1 MLKLF
6 KTSIIGFAVLT
17 LGAALTI
24 PAQAEP
30 LGDFYK
36 DRTITIL
43 VGYGS
48 GGTYGRTS
56 LLLGKHLGK
65 VIPGNP
71 TIIVQHMPGAGGIKA
86 ANFAYNAMPKQGY
99 NLLMPPEMSIV
110 SELLRPKKVKFKTKD
125 FTWLGRVFGQN
136 TTVVVRRDSGVK
148 TLEEAMKKQVIVASS
163 GKGSPTFLIPT
174 LLNALLGTRFK
185 IVTGYKGS
193 RKMQHATEQGE
204 VHGVALGWTAWYSA
218 KPQWFTGG
226 DKSFAIPLVQSGFK
240 RQKGIEHVP
249 MIREVLTNKEDIQIA
264 EMLAS
269 ASMLGRGLVLPPGA
283 PKRLVAPLRKAF
295 AAITKD
301 KAFIKDAYKRGLEV
315 DPIGGAEIQK
325 RVNEILAMS
334 PATVKK
340 ARALIF
346 PPKKM

>member
-1 MLKLF
+1 MLKLI
-6 KTSIIGFAVLT
+6 KTSITGLAVLT
-17 LGAALTI
+17 LGAAFTS
-24 PAQAEP
+24 PAEAEP
-30 LGDFYK
+30 LGNFYK

-56 LLLGKHLGK
+56 LLLGKHLGT

-148 TLEEAMKKQVIVASS
+148 TLEDAMKKQVVVASS

-174 LLNALLGTRFK
+174 LLNALLGTQFK
-185 IVTGYKGS
+185 IVTGYIGS
-193 RKMQHATEQGE
+193 RKMQHSMEQNETG
-204 VHGVALGWTAWYSA
+204 GVALGWTAWISA
-218 KPQWFTGG
+218 KPQWFKDG

-240 RQKGIEHVP
+240 RQAGIENVR
-249 MIREVLTNKEDIQIA
+249 MIREVITNPEDRQIA

-283 PKRLVAPLRKAF
+283 PKKLVAPLRKAF

-315 DPIGGAEIQK
+315 DPIGGADIQAK
-325 RVNEILAMS
+325 VNQILAMS
-334 PATVKK
+334 PKTVKK

-346 PPKKM
+346 PPKRM

>member
-6 KTSIIGFAVLT
+6 KTTIAGVFVLT

-24 PAQAEP
+24 PAQAQS

-36 DRTITIL
+36 NRTITIL
-43 VGYGS
+43 VGYGA

-56 LLLGKHLGK
+56 LLLGKHLGS

-110 SELLRPKKVKFKTKD
+110 SELLRPEKVKFKTKD

-136 TTVVVRRDSGVK
+136 TTVVVRRDTGVK
-148 TLEEAMKKQVIVASS
+148 TLEDAIKKQVIVASS

-193 RKMQHATEQGE
+193 RKMQHAMEQNEAG
-204 VHGVALGWTAWYSA
+204 GLAIGWTAWISA
-218 KPQWFTGG
+218 KPEWFEDG
-226 DKSFAIPLVQSGFK
+226 DKSFAIALVQSGFK
-240 RQKGIEHVP
+240 RQKGIEHVR
-249 MIREVLTNKEDIQIA
+249 MIREVLTNDEDRQIA

-283 PKRLVAPLRKAF
+283 PKKLVEPLRKAF

-301 KAFIKDAYKRGLEV
+301 KASIKDAYKRGLEV
-315 DPIGGAEIQK
+315 DPISGADIQAK
-325 RVNEILAMS
+325 VNQILAMS
-334 PATVKK
+334 PKTVKK

-346 PPKKM
+346 PPKTN

>member
-1 MLKLF
+1 MHKSVM
-6 KTSIIGFAVLT
+6 TGIAGIAALT
-17 LGAALTI
+17 LGAIAGT

-30 LGDFYK
+30 LGNFYK
-36 DRTITIL
+36 NRTITIL

-56 LLLGKHLGK
+56 LLLGKHLGN

-110 SELLRPKKVKFKTKD
+110 SELLRPKKVKFKTKN

-136 TTVVVRRDSGVK
+136 TTVVVRRDTGVK
-148 TLEEAMKKQVIVASS
+148 TLEDAMKKQVVVASS

-174 LLNALLGTRFK
+174 LLNALLGTQFK

-204 VHGVALGWTAWYSA
+204 VHGVALGWTAWISA
-218 KPQWFTGG
+218 KPQWFKGN
-226 DKSFAIPLVQSGFK
+226 DSFAIPLVQSGFK
-240 RQKGIEHVP
+240 RQAGIEHVP

-283 PKRLVAPLRKAF
+283 PRKLVAPLRKAF

-315 DPIGGAEIQK
+315 DPIGGADIQK
-325 RVNEILAMS
+325 KVNTILAMS
-334 PATVKK
+334 QKTVLK
-340 ARALIF
+340 ARRLIF
-346 PPKKM
+346 PSTK

>member
-6 KTSIIGFAVLT
+6 KTSIAGFAVVT
-17 LGAALTI
+17 LGAALAI

-30 LGDFYK
+30 LGNFYK

-148 TLEEAMKKQVIVASS
+148 TLEDAMKKQVIVASS

-174 LLNALLGTRFK
+174 LLNALLGTQFK

-204 VHGVALGWTAWYSA
+204 VHGVALGWTGWISA
-218 KPQWFTGG
+218 KPHWFKG
-226 DKSFAIPLVQSGFK
+226 DYSFAIPLVQSGFK
-240 RQKGIEHVP
+240 RQAGIKHVR

-283 PKRLVAPLRKAF
+283 PKKLVAPLRKAF

-315 DPIGGAEIQK
+315 DPISGADIQAK
-325 RVNEILAMS
+325 VNEILAMS

-340 ARALIF
+340 ARLLIF

>member
-1 MLKLF
+1 MSF
-6 KTSIIGFAVLT
+6 IRAGVAGVAALT
-17 LGAALTI
+17 LGAALAV

-30 LGDFYK
+30 LGNFYK
-36 DRTITIL
+36 NRTITIL
-43 VGYGS
+43 VGYGA

-71 TIIVQHMPGAGGIKA
+71 TIVVQHMPGAGGIKA
-86 ANFAYNAMPKQGY
+86 ANYAYNAMPKQGY
-99 NLLMPPEMSIV
+99 NVLMPPEMSIV
-110 SELLRPKKVKFKTKD
+110 SELLRPKKVKFKTKN

-136 TTVVVRRDSGVK
+136 TTVVVRRDTGVK
-148 TLEEAMKKQVIVASS
+148 TLEDAMKKQVIVASS

-174 LLNALLGTRFK
+174 LLNALVGTKFK

-193 RKMQHATEQGE
+193 RKMQHAMEQNE
-204 VHGVALGWTAWYSA
+204 ARGVALGWTAWISA
-218 KPQWFTGG
+218 KPEWFRDG

-240 RQKGIEHVP
+240 RQAGIKHVR
-249 MIREVLTNKEDIQIA
+249 MIREVLANEEDIQIA

-283 PKRLVAPLRKAF
+283 PKKLVAPLRAAF

-315 DPIGGAEIQK
+315 DPISGADIQK
-325 RVNEILAMS
+325 KVNQILAMS

-346 PPKKM
+346 PPKKK

>member
-1 MLKLF
+1 M
-6 KTSIIGFAVLT
+6 SIIRAGIV
-17 LGAALTI
+17 GIAALTI
-24 PAQAEP
+24 GAAATAPAQAEP

-36 DRTITIL
+36 GKRITIL
-43 VGYGS
+43 VGYGA

-56 LLLGKHLGK
+56 LLLGKHLGR

-71 TIIVQHMPGAGGIKA
+71 TIVVQHMPGAGGIKA
-86 ANFAYNAMPKQGY
+86 ANYAYNAMPAQGY
-99 NLLMPPEMSIV
+99 NFLMPPEMSIV

-136 TTVVVRRDSGVK
+136 TTVVVRRDTGVK
-148 TLEEAMKKQVIVASS
+148 TLEDAMKKQVIVASS

-174 LLNALLGTRFK
+174 LLNALVGTKFK

-193 RKMQHATEQGE
+193 RKMQHSMEQDE
-204 VHGVALGWTAWYSA
+204 TRGVALGWTAWISA
-218 KPQWFTGG
+218 KPEWFRDGNM
-226 DKSFAIPLVQSGFK
+226 SFAIPLVQSGFK
-240 RQKGIEHVP
+240 RQAGIKHVR
-249 MIREVLTNKEDIQIA
+249 MIREVLTKKEDIQIA

-269 ASMLGRGLVLPPGA
+269 ASMLGRGLVLPPKA
-283 PKRLVAPLRKAF
+283 PERLVAPLRAAF

-315 DPIGGAEIQK
+315 DPIDGAEIQR

-334 PATVKK
+334 QATVKK

-346 PPKKM
+346 PPRKKK

>member
-1 MLKLF
+1 MSF
-6 KTSIIGFAVLT
+6 IRASIAGIAALT
-17 LGAALTI
+17 LGAALAI

-36 DRTITIL
+36 GKRITIL
-43 VGYGS
+43 VGYGA

-71 TIIVQHMPGAGGIKA
+71 TIVVQHMPGAGGIKA
-86 ANFAYNAMPKQGY
+86 ANYAYNAMPANGF

-136 TTVVVRRDSGVK
+136 TTVVVRRDTGVK
-148 TLEEAMKKQVIVASS
+148 TLEDAMKKQVIVASS

-174 LLNALLGTRFK
+174 LLNALLGTKFK

-204 VHGVALGWTAWYSA
+204 VHGVALGWTAWISA
-218 KPQWFTGG
+218 KPEWFRNG

-240 RQKGIEHVP
+240 RQDGIKHVR
-249 MIREVLTNKEDIQIA
+249 MIREVLTNAEDRQIA

-269 ASMLGRGLVLPPGA
+269 ASMLGRGLVLPPKA
-283 PKRLVAPLRKAF
+283 PKRLVAPLRAAF

-315 DPIGGAEIQK
+315 DPIGGAEIQE
-325 RVNEILAMS
+325 RVNQILAMA

-346 PPKKM
+346 PPRKK

>member
-6 KTSIIGFAVLT
+6 KSSIAGFAVLT
-17 LGAALTI
+17 LGAASAI

-36 DRTITIL
+36 NRTITIL
-43 VGYGS
+43 VGYGA

-56 LLLGKHLGK
+56 LLLGKHLGS

-71 TIIVQHMPGAGGIKA
+71 TIVVQHMPGAGGIKA
-86 ANFAYNAMPKQGY
+86 ANYAYNAMPKQGY

-110 SELLRPKKVKFKTKD
+110 SELLRPKKVKFKTAE

-136 TTVVVRRDSGVK
+136 TTVVVRRDSGVL
-148 TLEEAMKKQVIVASS
+148 TLEDAMKKEVIVASS

-174 LLNALLGTRFK
+174 MLNALLGTRFK

-193 RKMQHATEQGE
+193 RKMQHSMEQNE
-204 VHGVALGWTAWYSA
+204 THGVALGWTAWRSA
-218 KPQWFTGG
+218 KPQWFKGG

-240 RQKGIEHVP
+240 PQAGIENVR
-249 MIREVLTNKEDIQIA
+249 MISEVIKNPEDRQIA
-264 EMLAS
+264 EMLAT
-269 ASMLGRGLVLPPGA
+269 ASLLGRGLVLPPGV
-283 PKRLVAPLRKAF
+283 PKKLVAPLRKAF

-315 DPIGGAEIQK
+315 DPIGGADIQA
-325 RVNEILAMS
+325 RVIQILAMS
-334 PATVKK
+334 PKTVKK

-346 PPKKM
+346 PPKKK

>member
-1 MLKLF
+1 MSF
-6 KTSIIGFAVLT
+6 IRAGIVGIAALT
-17 LGAALTI
+17 LGVVAGT
-24 PAQAEP
+24 PANAEP

-36 DRTITIL
+36 GKRITIL
-43 VGYGS
+43 VGYGA

-71 TIIVQHMPGAGGIKA
+71 TIVVQHMPGAGGIKA
-86 ANFAYNAMPKQGY
+86 ANYAYNAMPANGF

-110 SELLRPKKVKFKTKD
+110 SELLRPKKVKFKNKN

-136 TTVVVRRDSGVK
+136 TTVVVRRDTGVK
-148 TLEEAMKKQVIVASS
+148 TLEDAMKKQVIVASS

-174 LLNALLGTRFK
+174 LLNALLGTKFK

-193 RKMQHATEQGE
+193 RKMQHSMEQNETG
-204 VHGVALGWTAWYSA
+204 GVALGWTAWYSA
-218 KPQWFTGG
+218 KPEWFKGG
-226 DKSFAIPLVQSGFK
+226 NKSFAIPLVQSGFK
-240 RQKGIEHVP
+240 RQKGIEHVR
-249 MIREVLTNKEDIQIA
+249 MIREVLANDEDVQIA

-269 ASMLGRGLVLPPGA
+269 ASMLGRGLVLPPKA
-283 PKRLVAPLRKAF
+283 PKRLVAPLRAAF

-315 DPIGGAEIQK
+315 DPIDGAEIQR

-334 PATVKK
+334 QATVKK

-346 PPKKM
+346 PPRKKK